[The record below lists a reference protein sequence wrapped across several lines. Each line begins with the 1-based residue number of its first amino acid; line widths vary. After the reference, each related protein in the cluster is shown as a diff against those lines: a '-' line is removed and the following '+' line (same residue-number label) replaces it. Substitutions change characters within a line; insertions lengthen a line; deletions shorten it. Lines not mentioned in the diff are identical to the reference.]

1 MDKGIRVDESCVNAG
16 EPSTYDPNYLH
27 LCKVCSAK
35 RILPQDRYPK
45 VLNEVF
51 CVEADNGCL
60 GNNNGKC
67 VPTVFN
73 VHILK
78 KKQNVCRICVKDK
91 EALAVD
97 EWELYTQ
104 PITVG
109 CECMLD
115 KNSDYRSQWF
125 NSKKDYSLPP
135 IG

>member
-1 MDKGIRVDESCVNAG
+1 M
-16 EPSTYDPNYLH
+16 
-27 LCKVCSAK
+27 
-35 RILPQDRYPK
+35 
-45 VLNEVF
+45 
-51 CVEADNGCL
+51 EADNGCL